1 MQSQAQLKLEVL
13 SPSLSAVPNSPSEV
27 QQSAD
32 VQRLELLLGKIFNDE
47 IEKALQDEH
56 QVSQSGLDAGAHAQ
70 TQAHIHSAVHLPSST
85 LLDFTPF
92 FEEAKL
98 PVVEPTEIFF
108 AGASESDKSLVSIFE
123 GDDDSHALELDKLNQ
138 VIEAQRREL
147 VTLRQALKNSRDDAR
162 LLHLDL
168 ADKTDQLTALPELI
182 AAPLLKELELER
194 AAHASTAGHLVQ
206 AQARLTKFDQ
216 SLWVKVA
223 KLFGLSA

>member
-1 MQSQAQLKLEVL
+1 MQSQAQVKLEVL
-13 SPSLSAVPNSPSEV
+13 SPALIAVPNTPDEV

-56 QVSQSGLDAGAHAQ
+56 QFSQSSSEVG
-70 TQAHIHSAVHLPSST
+70 THSPVHLPSSS

-98 PVVEPTEIFF
+98 PVQEQTEIFF
-108 AGASESDKSLVSIFE
+108 DGEALTQKNLVSIFG
-123 GDDDSHALELDKLNQ
+123 GDDDDHSLAIDNLNQ

-147 VTLRQALKNSRDDAR
+147 VTLRQALKTSRDDAR
-162 LLHLDL
+162 ILHLDL
-168 ADKTDQLTALPELI
+168 ADKDDQLAALPELI
-182 AAPLLKELELER
+182 AAPLLKELELEK
-194 AAHASTAGHLVQ
+194 AAHASTASHLVQ
-206 AQARLTKFDQ
+206 AQGRLAKFDQ
-216 SLWVKVA
+216 SLWVKLA

>member
-13 SPSLSAVPNSPSEV
+13 SPALTAVPNSPNEV

-56 QVSQSGLDAGAHAQ
+56 QSNQSCHDAVA
-70 TQAHIHSAVHLPSST
+70 QAHVHSAMHLPSSS

-98 PVVEPTEIFF
+98 PVVEPREIFF
-108 AGASESDKSLVSIFE
+108 SGASQSEKSLGSIFE
-123 GDDDSHALELDKLNQ
+123 GDDDSYALEIDKLNQ